1 MCSAEANETKVDS
14 EAKQSKQAMDV
25 KEMEMEEIDP
35 SIKRTV
41 NDIYEKVDSYMRIVR
56 KTTRDMVPKAI
67 TLYIIKEL
75 QDYINDKILMD
86 FLDLSN
92 DEYVSIQGE
101 KFNRAFVHLM
111 ISDLPT
117 FTNNVHPASTT
128 IVNSNTF
135 FSI

>member
-1 MCSAEANETKVDS
+1 MHAVDF
-14 EAKQSKQAMDV
+14 
-25 KEMEMEEIDP
+25 KEMGEIDP

-41 NDIYEKVDSYMRIVR
+41 NDIYERVDSYMRIVR

-92 DEYVSIQGE
+92 DEYVSIQN
-101 KFNRAFVHLM
+101 KTCIR
-111 ISDLPT
+111 P
-117 FTNNVHPASTT
+117 P
-128 IVNSNTF
+128 
-135 FSI
+135 